1 MFYND
6 KDEVL
11 LDINSIVDDSD
22 IYDSGISEEKQQIDG
37 LTNEVKHGKVVSRI
51 DSRIIDYK
59 PSSSAMTNQMKNPIR
74 MFAFVFSAS
83 LILV

>member
-59 PSSSAMTNQMKNPIR
+59 PSLSAMTNQMKNPIR